1 MWRNKRR
8 TVAAAWGRERVRHIA
23 TLALAAGVLIAGTSM
38 LGSLVVFAEALQVW
52 RGYYTLII
60 EEDRAAG
67 PGGPYQ
73 SLVRRLH
80 AAGFGT
86 VVTAQTAGE
95 RVTTFD
101 GYERVAVAGL
111 AARLDRLDP
120 RYDPY
125 LRRVADW
132 FTTETEAGA
141 AGLAYVASVL
151 PPGDFALRVGRALW
165 DSGLRWR
172 IAELPWERAAAALLL
187 FAAAAVLQIVRRDP
201 FAPRWWRLLLAL
213 PWALLVIHGELPAAL
228 VAVPAYLAGAWLAG
242 PVAAPAQR
250 PWRGRWGFSTTLLA
264 VLLAGVVLGAAGPDL
279 AARGGV
285 PWPQGLPVRELRRLA
300 VYLIAGTLWTAALTC
315 AGLTV
320 RWLAAASARLRAA
333 PRPRRLRGAPP
344 AAAGVRRRL
353 SGLGSSVVVCLT
365 GVAVLLAAALGEPVP
380 RPLGLPAGPGFTLAR
395 LPAAG
400 PVAPRGLPVISHYVA
415 HAAYQETLQFGRP
428 FAVPA
433 PGEQVTLDRYRR
445 GQDGRVVHEA
455 VEVARFSE
463 QWLQATLAA
472 VPRVSLPAL
481 LVAQGGPVAARH
493 GPPPPLTRNEATAWI
508 AMTLLLAAGT
518 IGRRRLP
525 KPDRPAV
532 AAAAAPGP
540 DAAAQARAAAAPR
553 DRNPALD
560 GRRSDRHA

>member
-1 MWRNKRR
+1 MAARR
-8 TVAAAWGRERVRHIA
+8 DVAEQAVNGRRARGKEGMRHIA

-38 LGSLVVFAEALQVW
+38 LGSLVVFAEALQAW

-67 PGGPYQ
+67 AGATDR
-73 SLVRRLH
+73 SLVQRLH

-86 VVTAQTAGE
+86 VITAQTAGE

-101 GYERVAVAGL
+101 GYERVAVAAL

-141 AGLAYVASVL
+141 ARLAYVASVL
-151 PPGDFALRVGRALW
+151 PPGEFALRVGRALW

-187 FAAAAVLQIVRRDP
+187 FAAAAVLQIGRRDP
-201 FAPRWWRLLLAL
+201 CAPRWWRLPLAL
-213 PWALLVIHGELPAAL
+213 PWALLVVHGELPAAL
-228 VAVPAYLAGAWLAG
+228 VAVPAYLAAAWLAG
-242 PVAAPAQR
+242 PVAAAAWQ
-250 PWRGRWGFSTTLLA
+250 PWRGRWGSSTTLLA
-264 VLLAGVVLGAAGPDL
+264 VLLAVAVVGAGGPEL

-285 PWPQGLPVRELRRLA
+285 PWPAGLPVRELRRMAL
-300 VYLIAGTLWTAALTC
+300 YLIAGGLWTAAMTC
-315 AGLTV
+315 VGLTV
-320 RWLAAASARLRAA
+320 RWLAAAAASLWDAARN
-333 PRPRRLRGAPP
+333 RPRRHATP
-344 AAAGVRRRL
+344 AATGARRRL
-353 SGLGSSVVVCLT
+353 SGLGSSVLVCLT
-365 GVAVLLAAALGEPVP
+365 GVALLLAAARGEPVP
-380 RPLGLPAGPGFTLAR
+380 RPLALRSGTGFTLAE

-400 PVAPRGLPVISHYVA
+400 PAEPPGLPVISHYVA

-433 PGEQVTLDRYRR
+433 PGERVTLDQYRR
-445 GQDGRVVHEA
+445 GEDGRVEHEA
-455 VEVARFSE
+455 AEVARFTE
-463 QWLQATLAA
+463 RWLQATLAA

-481 LVAQGGPVAARH
+481 LVAQGSPVAARH
-493 GPPPPLTRNEATAWI
+493 GPPPPMAPDQVTAWI
-508 AMTLLLAAGT
+508 VLTLLLAAAT

-525 KPDRPAV
+525 KPGRPSV
-532 AAAAAPGP
+532 AAAAARK
-540 DAAAQARAAAAPR
+540 Q
-553 DRNPALD
+553 
-560 GRRSDRHA
+560 GRGRTGTRGD

>member
-1 MWRNKRR
+1 MWRNEAADKVANRR
-8 TVAAAWGRERVRHIA
+8 RGMGEKGVRHIA
-23 TLALAAGVLIAGTSM
+23 TLALAAGVLMAGTSQ
-38 LGSLVVFAEALQVW
+38 LGSLVVFAETLQVW

-60 EEDRAAG
+60 EGDHAAA
-67 PGGPYQ
+67 PGAPYRSVAQ
-73 SLVRRLH
+73 PLH

-86 VVTAQTAGE
+86 VVTAQTATE

-101 GYERVAVAGL
+101 GYERVAVADL
-111 AARLDRLDP
+111 AARLDPLDP

-141 AGLAYVASVL
+141 ARLAYVASSL
-151 PPGDFALRVGRALW
+151 PPGEFAVRVGRALW
-165 DSGLRWR
+165 HSGLRWR

-187 FAAAAVLQIVRRDP
+187 FAAAAALQIGRRDP
-201 FAPRWWRLLLAL
+201 CAPRWWRLLLAL
-213 PWALLVIHGELPAAL
+213 PWALLVVHGELPAAL
-228 VAVPAYLAGAWLAG
+228 AAVPAYLAAAWLAG
-242 PVAAPAQR
+242 PVAAAAPR

-285 PWPQGLPVRELRRLA
+285 PWPAGIPVRALRRMA
-300 VYLIAGTLWTAALTC
+300 VYLVAGGLWTAALTC

-320 RWLAAASARLRAA
+320 RWLAAAAARLRAA
-333 PRPRRLRGAPP
+333 ARNRPRRGSTPVAT
-344 AAAGVRRRL
+344 GGRRRF

-365 GVAVLLAAALGEPVP
+365 GVAVLLAAARGEPLP
-380 RPLGLPAGPGFTLAR
+380 RPLALPSGTGFTLAG

-400 PVAPRGLPVISHYVA
+400 PLEPSGLPVISHYVA

-433 PGEQVTLDRYRR
+433 PDERVTVDQYRR

-455 VEVARFSE
+455 VEVVRFSE
-463 QWLQATLAA
+463 RWLQATLAA
-472 VPRVSLPAL
+472 VPHLSLPAL

-493 GPPPPLTRNEATAWI
+493 GPPPPMARDEATAWI
-508 AMTLLLAAGT
+508 VLTLLLAAAT

-525 KPDRPAV
+525 KPA
-532 AAAAAPGP
+532 GP
-540 DAAAQARAAAAPR
+540 TA
-553 DRNPALD
+553 
-560 GRRSDRHA
+560 STT

>member
-1 MWRNKRR
+1 M
-8 TVAAAWGRERVRHIA
+8 RHIA
-23 TLALAAGVLIAGTSM
+23 TLALAAGVLIAGTSQ

-60 EEDRAAG
+60 EEDHAAG
-67 PGGPYQ
+67 PGAPHRSVVQ
-73 SLVRRLH
+73 RLH

-86 VVTAQTAGE
+86 VVTARTATE

-101 GYERVAVAGL
+101 GYERVAVADL
-111 AARLDRLDP
+111 TARLDQLDP

-141 AGLAYVASVL
+141 ARLAYVASSL

-187 FAAAAVLQIVRRDP
+187 FAAAAALQIARRDP
-201 FAPRWWRLLLAL
+201 CAPRWWRLLLAL
-213 PWALLVIHGELPAAL
+213 PWALLVVHGELPAAL

-242 PVAAPAQR
+242 PVAAAVRQ
-250 PWRGRWGFSTTLLA
+250 PWRRRWGSSTTVLA
-264 VLLAGVVLGAAGPDL
+264 VLLAVVVLGGGGPEL
-279 AARGGV
+279 AARGGI
-285 PWPQGLPVRELRRLA
+285 PWPAGLPLRELRPMAL
-300 VYLIAGTLWTAALTC
+300 YLIAGGLWTAALAC
-315 AGLTV
+315 VGLAV
-320 RWLAAASARLRAA
+320 RWLAAAAGRLRAA
-333 PRPRRLRGAPP
+333 P
-344 AAAGVRRRL
+344 AAGGARRRFA
-353 SGLGSSVVVCLT
+353 GLGSSAVVCLT
-365 GVAVLLAAALGEPVP
+365 GVAVLLAAASGAPVP
-380 RPLGLPAGPGFTLAR
+380 RPLAVPSGTGFTLSG
-395 LPAAG
+395 LPGAG
-400 PVAPRGLPVISHYVA
+400 PAEPRGLPVISHYVA
-415 HAAYQETLQFGRP
+415 HVAYQETLQFGRR

-433 PGEQVTLDRYRR
+433 PGERVTVDQYRR

-463 QWLQATLAA
+463 RWLQATLAA
-472 VPRVSLPAL
+472 VPGVSLAAL

-493 GPPPPLTRNEATAWI
+493 GLPPPLARDEVTAWI
-508 AMTLLLAAGT
+508 VLTLLLAAAT

-525 KPDRPAV
+525 KSARPTASTTES
-532 AAAAAPGP
+532 
-540 DAAAQARAAAAPR
+540 
-553 DRNPALD
+553 PALD

>member
-1 MWRNKRR
+1 M
-8 TVAAAWGRERVRHIA
+8 RHIA

-38 LGSLVVFAEALQVW
+38 LGSRVVFAEALQVW

-60 EEDRAAG
+60 EEGRAAG
-67 PGGPYQ
+67 SGAPYQ
-73 SLVRRLH
+73 SLVQRLH

-101 GYERVAVAGL
+101 GYERVAVADL

-132 FTTETEAGA
+132 FTTETEVGA
-141 AGLAYVASVL
+141 ARLAYVASSL

-187 FAAAAVLQIVRRDP
+187 FAAAAVLQIWRRDP
-201 FAPRWWRLLLAL
+201 ASPRWWRLLLAL
-213 PWALLVIHGELPAAL
+213 PWALLVVHGELPAAL

-242 PVAAPAQR
+242 PVAAAARQ
-250 PWRGRWGFSTTLLA
+250 PWHGRWRFSTTLLA

-279 AARGGV
+279 AARGRV
-285 PWPQGLPVRELRRLA
+285 SWPEGLPVRELQRLA
-300 VYLIAGTLWTAALTC
+300 VYLITGGLWTAGLTC

-320 RWLAAASARLRAA
+320 RWLAAAAARLRAA
-333 PRPRRLRGAPP
+333 PRPRPRHGSTPVAP
-344 AAAGVRRRL
+344 GVRRRL

-365 GVAVLLAAALGEPVP
+365 GVAVLLAAARGDPVP
-380 RPLGLPAGPGFTLAR
+380 RPLAFPSGTGFTLAG
-395 LPAAG
+395 LPAVG
-400 PVAPRGLPVISHYVA
+400 PLEPRGLPVISHYVA

-428 FAVPA
+428 FGVPA
-433 PGEQVTLDRYRR
+433 PGERVTLDHYRR

-455 VEVARFSE
+455 VEVVRFSE
-463 QWLQATLAA
+463 RWLQATLAA

-493 GPPPPLTRNEATAWI
+493 GLPPPMARDEATAWI
-508 AMTLLLAAGT
+508 VLTLLLAAGT

-525 KPDRPAV
+525 KPGRPAV
-532 AAAAAPGP
+532 AAAAAPGAG
-540 DAAAQARAAAAPR
+540 AATQARAATAAH
-553 DRNPALD
+553 DRTVAGKP
-560 GRRSDRHA
+560 H